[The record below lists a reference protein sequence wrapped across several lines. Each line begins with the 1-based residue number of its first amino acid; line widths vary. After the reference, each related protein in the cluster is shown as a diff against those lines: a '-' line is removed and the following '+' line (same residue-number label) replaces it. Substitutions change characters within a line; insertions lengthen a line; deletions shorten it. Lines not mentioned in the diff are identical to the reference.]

1 MKKEKV
7 KTTIEKKDWK
17 KMLIDLENKINFYV
31 TEKAP
36 QLPEKVKLILV
47 KINPYLILISVV
59 FSVPAILVALGLGA
73 VLAPIGL
80 WKGVPTGFQFS
91 LGLLMTLVV
100 MVLEIMALP
109 GLFKNKRQ
117 AWELMFYTTL
127 INAVYALVTLSLGS
141 LIIGTAISWYFWFQI
156 REYYKK

>member
-7 KTTIEKKDWK
+7 TTSKKDWK
-17 KMLIDLENKINFYV
+17 KMLVDLENKINFYA
-31 TEKAP
+31 TEKVP
-36 QLPEKVKLILV
+36 QLPEKVRAILV

-59 FSVPAILVALGLGA
+59 FSVPAILAALGLGA

-80 WKGVPTGFQFS
+80 FGEVNTGFHFS
-91 LGLLMTLVV
+91 LGLLFTIVV
-100 MVLEIMALP
+100 LVLEIMALP
-109 GLFKNKRQ
+109 GLFKNKRK

-127 INAVYALVTLSLGS
+127 INAIYALVSLSLGT
-141 LIIGTAISWYFWFQI
+141 LIIGTALSWYFWFQI